1 MHPKSSDSHFVPKVY
16 LKKFTKRNGKLFQ
29 IKKNA
34 KKQSKLW
41 DKHPSEICYQK
52 GFYEFSSKHPLAGY
66 IVAEPNYLEERG
78 FLYENRL
85 NKWIDKV
92 ISPTHLMPQQEAYDL
107 AATLFN
113 LKIRNPYYR
122 EHLFSGMNISTSIDS
137 ILAEER
143 RRWEAGQSIAQ
154 LKSIP
159 LELVNQITES
169 LRQEWTTDKEI
180 AKELHNRSLLES
192 LHNPSQIRKWVYYKL
207 AAAKW
212 VILKTTINH
221 QFICSDN
228 PGYCLDEE
236 NKLHNTKLGGP
247 CTFIFPLTSYHAL
260 AIIAQD
266 DGIRA
271 LHDVKPIE
279 HIHATP
285 EVAKLINYATWLT
298 ANKEVYAAYEQSLL
312 QTQYTVN
319 GSKLII

>member
-52 GFYEFSSKHPLAGY
+52 GFYEFSSKHPLQGY

-92 ISPTHLMPQQEAYDL
+92 ISPTQSMLLEEAYDL

-122 EHLFSGMNISTSIDS
+122 EHSFSDMNISTSVDN
-137 ILAEER
+137 ILADER
-143 RRWEAGQSIAQ
+143 QRWEAGQSIAQ
-154 LKSIP
+154 LRGIP
-159 LELVNQITES
+159 LELVNQIAEG
-169 LRQEWTTDKEI
+169 LRQEWTTDKDI
-180 AKELHNRSLLES
+180 AKELHNRSLLEN
-192 LHNPSQIRKWVYYKL
+192 LHNPSQTRKRIYYKL

-212 VILKTTINH
+212 VIYKTTIGN
-221 QFICSDN
+221 QFVCSDN

-236 NKLHNTKLGGP
+236 NKLHNIKFGGP
-247 CTFIFPLTSYHAL
+247 CTFIFPLTSYYAL
-260 AIIAQD
+260 AIIAND
-266 DGIRA
+266 DEIRA
-271 LHDVKPIE
+271 LPNVKHIE
-279 HIHATP
+279 HIDAIP

-298 ANKEVYAAYEQSLL
+298 ANKEVYAAHEQSLL
-312 QTQYTVN
+312 QTQYAVN